1 MGGLNLHVD
10 NENTGAPSE
19 KKRWY
24 KSPKLILGIA
34 ALIAIPVLGTTFA
47 STITVNTSS
56 KINFGQGQQ
65 QAIACDSS
73 VTVTPHTT
81 WSSSGYFI
89 LDTVTVSTL
98 NVTST
103 SDASGPGCAST
114 SLTLNAYSGSDTTTV
129 SGSTLSFTLP
139 ASGTTLTNLSGFTSY
154 THSGFANPATI
165 AIGLTSP
172 INLSSSNV
180 GGFTIQQN

>member
-10 NENTGAPSE
+10 DENSGASSE
-19 KKRWY
+19 KKKWN
-24 KSPKLILGIA
+24 KSPKLILGLA

-47 STITVNTSS
+47 SSINVNSS
-56 KINFGQGQQ
+56 KAINFGQGQQ
-65 QAIACDSS
+65 QAIACDDS

-89 LDTVTVSTL
+89 LDTVTVSNL

-103 SDASGPGCAST
+103 SDTYGPGCAST
-114 SLTLNAYSGSDTTTV
+114 SLTLNAYGSDTNTV
-129 SGSTLSFTLP
+129 TGSTLSFTLP
-139 ASGTTLTNLSGFTSY
+139 SSGTSLSSLSGFTSY

-165 AIGLTSP
+165 AIGLTAP
-172 INLSSSNV
+172 INLSTSNV
-180 GGFTIQQN
+180 SGFTIQQN

>member
-10 NENTGAPSE
+10 DENSGASSE
-19 KKRWY
+19 KKKWN
-24 KSPKLILGIA
+24 KSPKLILGRA
-34 ALIAIPVLGTTFA
+34 VLIAIPVLGTTFA
-47 STITVNTSS
+47 STITVNTGTR
-56 KINFGQGQQ
+56 INFGQGQE
-65 QAIACDSS
+65 QAIACDNA

-89 LDTVTVSTL
+89 LDTVTVSNL

-103 SDASGPGCAST
+103 SDTYGPGCAGA
-114 SLTLNAYSGSDTTTV
+114 SLTLNAYGSDTNTV

-139 ASGTTLTNLSGFTSY
+139 ASSTTLTNLSGFTSY

-172 INLSSSNV
+172 INLSTSNV

>member
-10 NENTGAPSE
+10 DENSGASSE
-19 KKRWY
+19 KKKWN
-24 KSPKLILGIA
+24 KSPKLILGLA
-34 ALIAIPVLGTTFA
+34 VLIAIPVLGTTFA
-47 STITVNTSS
+47 STINVNTGT

-65 QAIACDSS
+65 QAIACDSA

-81 WSSSGYFI
+81 WSSSGYFV
-89 LDTVTVSTL
+89 LDTVTVSNL

-103 SDASGPGCAST
+103 SDANGPGCAST

-129 SGSTLSFTLP
+129 SNSTLSFTLP
-139 ASGTTLTNLSGFTSY
+139 ASGTTLSSLSGFSSY

-172 INLSSSNV
+172 INLSTSNV